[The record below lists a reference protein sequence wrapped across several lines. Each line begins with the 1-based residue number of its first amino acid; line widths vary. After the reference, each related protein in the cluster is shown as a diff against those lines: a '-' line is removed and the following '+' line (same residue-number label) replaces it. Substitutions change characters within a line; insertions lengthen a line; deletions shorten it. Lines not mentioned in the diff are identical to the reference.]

1 MKLLILLL
9 RIYLEDNLL
18 WWWLRNIILYW
29 HNLHTLYLWWLDFH
43 NFLICYWNNLCFNHL
58 DIFFNFY
65 WCYDRY
71 YWYFYGGF
79 NFNNFWFFRL
89 WSFFWF
95 DFDFRRSFFYL
106 GCLFLGLGSE
116 GFTSGNWLFIRG
128 FTVAVHFVFL

>member
-18 WWWLRNIILYW
+18 RWWLRNLILYW

-58 DIFFNFY
+58 DIFFD

-71 YWYFYGGF
+71 YWYFYGGGF
-79 NFNNFWFFRL
+79 NFDNFWFFR
-89 WSFFWF
+89 WCFWF

-106 GCLFLGLGSE
+106 WCLFLGLCSK